1 MVKDM
6 TAGSPTKLILS
17 FSLPLLIGNIF
28 QQLYNMADAVVVGR
42 FIGTGALAAVGS
54 TGAISFLVLGFVI
67 GLTGGFSVVMAQRF
81 GAEDRDGLRQSVAM
95 SFYIGGGMTVL
106 LTDGSEENIKITTPL
121 DLDIAEL
128 ILKRRQTP

>member
-81 GAEDRDGLRQSVAM
+81 GAEDRDGLRAV
-95 SFYIGGGMTVL
+95 GGHVVL
-106 LTDGSEENIKITTPL
+106 YRAGHDGAADGS
-121 DLDIAEL
+121 
-128 ILKRRQTP
+128 